1 MNDGMKKIGAVGLI
15 TVGVVGMTHAQ
26 ERMRV
31 TIDPQTG
38 ELISKPAES
47 ATRQDEHKLPSAS
60 QKTGEAK
67 DKVPLKGPRGGFV
80 AEPPARS
87 KSVIKATIKDGE
99 TVIHHGEESAR

>member
-1 MNDGMKKIGAVGLI
+1 MNNGMKKIGAVGLI
-15 TVGVVGMTHAQ
+15 TVGVVGMAHAQ

-31 TIDPQTG
+31 TIDPETG
-38 ELISKPAES
+38 ELISQPAHS
-47 ATRQDEHKLPSAS
+47 ATDHDAQTLPSAS
-60 QKTGEAK
+60 QKSGEAQG
-67 DKVPLKGPRGGFV
+67 KVPLKGPRGGFV